1 MTEGTAKGSARS
13 RKRSSYLPVGNILH
27 ENPPQLEDSLPLVL
41 RPHGRCLII
50 VYGRDHL
57 RDSAE
62 VSAEGMSAKPY
73 ETWIDLRPVYRK
85 EQVDRSPSLLERLV
99 ETLIAVRSARPNLM
113 LERLVHVVLG
123 E

>member
-62 VSAEGMSAKPY
+62 VSAEGM
-73 ETWIDLRPVYRK
+73 DLRPVYRK